1 MKFFSKTLG
10 SKLREVLLIRV
21 VFLLKQIVLEE
32 LKSTEVQ
39 LESKISLAYLYMIFS
54 QTDNLQK
61 LFNNEQFTIDSI
73 YPLLDFENLSN
84 SKQHQKI
91 QPSDI
96 PIGVNRVNELKT
108 LAELDNI
115 AAYLLGKVKVDRKSP
130 SK

>member
-1 MKFFSKTLG
+1 MLAD
-10 SKLREVLLIRV
+10 
-21 VFLLKQIVLEE
+21 LKV
-32 LKSTEVQ
+32 TEVQ
-39 LESKISLAYLYMIFS
+39 LESKISLAYHYMMFY
-54 QTDNLQK
+54 QPVKLQK
-61 LFNNEQFTIDSI
+61 LFTNEQFTIDSI

-91 QPSDI
+91 QPSDT